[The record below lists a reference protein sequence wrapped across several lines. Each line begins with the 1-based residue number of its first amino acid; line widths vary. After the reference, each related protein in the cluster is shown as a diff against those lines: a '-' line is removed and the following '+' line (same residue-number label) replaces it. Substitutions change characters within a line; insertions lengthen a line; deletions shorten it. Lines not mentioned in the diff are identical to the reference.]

1 MIELECPWCQE
12 PARLDFA
19 AFVETG
25 AVRCESCRVVVEP
38 GEPDLAQAI
47 ALAA

>member
-12 PARLDFA
+12 PARVDFA

-25 AVRCESCRVVVEP
+25 AVRCESCRVVVELAD
-38 GEPDLAQAI
+38 PDVARAI